1 LKETILPLI
10 SYKIPIAD
18 KLNSFTKHIAIQIAA
33 SLPSKKG
40 KLLVTGGGAYNDFL
54 IEMIQ
59 EQLRNGNNYSN
70 YKTLEFKEALIFGLL
85 GVLKLRGEINVL
97 VA

>member
-1 LKETILPLI
+1 MISRSGNCYPDLLEQLNALPFYQKNYPKSLGFEFVKETILPLI
-10 SYKIPIAD
+10 KLQNPIAD

-33 SLPSKKG
+33 SLPSKG

-59 EQLRNGNNYSN
+59 EQLP
-70 YKTLEFKEALIFGLL
+70 KWK
-85 GVLKLRGEINVL
+85 
-97 VA
+97 